1 MIFWKSRDEDP
12 IELTLEEVRNLIGTK
27 DSNEAISTAEQLIAK
42 TGVIKRLDSSS
53 NQAVIR
59 IDSDLPTLLDLIP
72 KEAKIRRKVL
82 QAAESV
88 VGNLRGED
96 VYTTLSYLGKIAG
109 VERSQLNRA
118 LRELSK
124 LKSVRLR
131 TALSRTRD
139 SFRRSRPTV

>member
-1 MIFWKSRDEDP
+1 M
-12 IELTLEEVRNLIGTK
+12 
-27 DSNEAISTAEQLIAK
+27 
-42 TGVIKRLDSSS
+42 IKRLDSSS

-96 VYTTLSYLGKIAG
+96 VYTTLSYLGKFAG

-124 LKSVRLR
+124 LKSFDYVPP
-131 TALSRTRD
+131 
-139 SFRRSRPTV
+139 FRGRGIHFVDHGRPFDTLTIDFAELNEQERRI